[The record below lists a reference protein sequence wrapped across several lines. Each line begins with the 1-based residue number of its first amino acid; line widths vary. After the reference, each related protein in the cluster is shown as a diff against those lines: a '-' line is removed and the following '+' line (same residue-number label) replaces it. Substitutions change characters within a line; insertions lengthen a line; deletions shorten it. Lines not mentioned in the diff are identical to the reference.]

1 MKIALIGYGKMG
13 REIKTVALDRKHEI
27 VLEVDSHNMDSV
39 TLDDIRKAD
48 VAIEFTNPGG
58 VVGNILKCFEANVP
72 VVVGTTGWHTRI
84 DELKGICKE
93 KNQTMFYASNFSI
106 GVNIFFRLN
115 EFLAKIM
122 NNYPEYDVFVQE
134 IHHTQK
140 LDSPSGT
147 AIVLANQI
155 VKNLDRKDKWVNQE
169 SDSIRD
175 LEIKSDRIDDVL
187 GTHVVNYYSPVDDL
201 ELTHVAN
208 SRKGFAVGAVSA
220 AEWVIGKKGVFGM
233 DDMLKF

>member
-58 VVGNILKCFEANVP
+58 VVGNILKCFDANVP

>member
-13 REIKTVALDRKHEI
+13 KEIKTVALERKHEI
-27 VLEVDSHNMDSV
+27 VLEVDDHNKDIIS
-39 TLDDIRKAD
+39 LDDLRKAD

-58 VVGNILKCFEANVP
+58 VVGNILKCFEANIP
-72 VVVGTTGWHTRI
+72 VVVGTTGWHTRF
-84 DELKGICKE
+84 DELKEICLE

-115 EFLAKIM
+115 DFLSKIM

-134 IHHTQK
+134 IHHK
-140 LDSPSGT
+140 HKVDSPSGT
-147 AIVLANQI
+147 AITLANQI
-155 VKNLDRKDKWVNQE
+155 VKNMDRKDKWVNKE
-169 SDSIRD
+169 SDNIRD
-175 LEIKSDRIDDVL
+175 LEIKSDRVDEVP
-187 GTHVVNYYSPVDDL
+187 GTHVINYYSLVDDL

-220 AEWVIGKKGVFGM
+220 AEWVLGKKGVFGM
-233 DDMLKF
+233 DDLLKF

>member
-39 TLDDIRKAD
+39 TSDDIRKAD

-58 VVGNILKCFEANVP
+58 VVGNILKCFDANVP

-208 SRKGFAVGAVSA
+208 SRRGFAVGAVSA

-233 DDMLKF
+233 DDMLK

>member
-13 REIKTVALDRKHEI
+13 KVIKAIALERKHEI
-27 VLEVDSHNMDSV
+27 VLEVDSHNMDTI
-39 TLDDIRKAD
+39 TLDDLRKAD

-58 VVGNILKCFEANVP
+58 VVGNIMKCFEANIP
-72 VVVGTTGWHTRI
+72 VVVGTTGWHNRI
-84 DELKGICKE
+84 DELKGICIE
-93 KNQTMFYASNFSI
+93 KDQTMFYASNFSI

-115 EFLAKIM
+115 DYLSKIM

-134 IHHTQK
+134 IHHIHK
-140 LDSPSGT
+140 VDSPSGT
-147 AIVLANQI
+147 AITLANQI
-155 VKNLDRKDKWVNQE
+155 VKNLDRKDKWVNEE
-169 SDSIRD
+169 SDNSRD
-175 LEIKSDRIDDVL
+175 LEIKSDRIEEVP
-187 GTHVVNYYSPVDDL
+187 GTHVVNYYSLVDDL

-208 SRKGFAVGAVSA
+208 SRKGFGVGAVAA